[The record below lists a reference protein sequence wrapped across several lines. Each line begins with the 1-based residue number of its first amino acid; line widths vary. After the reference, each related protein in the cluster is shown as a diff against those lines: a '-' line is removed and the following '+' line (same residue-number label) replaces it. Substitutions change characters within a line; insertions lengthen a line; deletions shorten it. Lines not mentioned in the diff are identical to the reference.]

1 MKQQIFHPIHLC
13 HTLSFTLSPPLCYS
27 LKITNYEMRE
37 KVFVYMAASVYH
49 VISKEVENPIFR
61 HNHIFRHTCMYKQI
75 ILIK

>member
-49 VISKEVENPIFR
+49 VISKDVENP
-61 HNHIFRHTCMYKQI
+61 IFRHTCMYKQI